1 MDKDNNLKVEQI
13 EISIENLIIP
23 ECCKEGWES
32 CRHIAKPPKKV
43 KRNIA
48 I

>member
-1 MDKDNNLKVEQI
+1 MDKDNNLKVEQV
-13 EISIENLIIP
+13 EINIQNLVIP

-32 CRHIAKPPKKV
+32 CRHTTKPPKKV

>member
-1 MDKDNNLKVEQI
+1 MKEETPKVEQI
-13 EISIENLIIP
+13 EITLSNLVIP

-32 CRHIAKPPKKV
+32 CRHVAKPVKKV